1 MRYIDSDQTM
11 SKTELP
17 TQDQLIAD
25 LVNEIIIT
33 GDDFSIQYRIDPN
46 SNLILEQVLL
56 SSEEAFHVIGKYTKG
71 RIYLTPSYSRRLAD
85 EDRALSKEITTIIT
99 NLLTSITSLDQ
110 IELCTYIEDFQLL
123 LTSS

>member
-1 MRYIDSDQTM
+1 M
-11 SKTELP
+11 STTELP
-17 TQDQLIAD
+17 TQDQLIAE

-33 GDDFSIQYRIDPN
+33 GDDFSIQYKLDPN

-56 SSEEAFHVIGKYTKG
+56 SSEHAYHIIGKYTKG
-71 RIYLTPSYSRRLAD
+71 RVYLTPSYSRRLAD